1 VRFRPGLFVAT
12 IIVSTL
18 YSCSDKGGKGISQGE
33 IHYTIDYTGNF
44 GVPREIMPRSLI
56 VSFKNDKILFDI
68 TAPIGNSGIM
78 NLSNPDKGIFD
89 TYISLLSWR
98 YSYSAK
104 PGESH
109 PGFEAMHGMEIKKSS
124 RTAVICGF
132 NCKYAEATLPGDRTK
147 KYDIWYTND
156 IKVENP
162 NAATPYSEIDG
173 VLMSFFFL
181 MGSAE
186 MHFNAETVYKKDI
199 PDKIFERRDKYMRV
213 SREEID
219 KFINKMVSL

>member
-1 VRFRPGLFVAT
+1 VRFRSGLFVA
-12 IIVSTL
+12 IILASTY
-18 YSCSDKGGKGISQGE
+18 YSCTNKGGKGISQGE
-33 IHYTIDYTGNF
+33 IHYSIEYSGKI
-44 GVPREIMPRSLI
+44 GMPKEIMPRNLI

-68 TAPIGNSGIM
+68 SAPIGNSGIM
-78 NLSNPDKGIFD
+78 NLSNPEKGIFD
-89 TYISLLSWR
+89 TYISLLSWK

-109 PGFEAMHGMEIKKSS
+109 PGFEAMEGMEIKKSS
-124 RTAVICGF
+124 KTTVICGF
-132 NCKYAEATLPGDRTK
+132 NCKYAEVTLPGDRSK

-162 NAATPYSEIDG
+162 NAATPYRDIDG
-173 VLMSFFFL
+173 VLMDFFFM